1 MCFQLYQGL
10 GSTRNRL
17 CLMFDWFLFFLCL
30 SRMFDWY
37 LMSKMRVECL
47 EFSANFFGSLCV
59 SSLPYNQT
67 RTRKLYLENL
77 RPFAFLYICLPS
89 CLSVL
94 VSFGFSRKFL
104 HIFIPLLVLRLLL
117 SDWESCLAGKH
128 SWSWEAMTLAHPPWL
143 QRHQNK
149 YQNSDITPVLF
160 EMTFPLFSFVVYSPE
175 VFFLAQ

>member
-1 MCFQLYQGL
+1 
-10 GSTRNRL
+10 
-17 CLMFDWFLFFLCL
+17 
-30 SRMFDWY
+30 MFDWY